1 MIFTTGHLER
11 ETGITE
17 RTISY
22 YDSLGLLSIEK
33 CKGKRMVTDLDL
45 IILAKIFILK
55 ITNKRIKDIKNTNLA
70 CTTIQDLMKDLE
82 YMNDQILNLLIC
94 LERFEKEQYQRDD
107 IFNLLNNMNIYI
119 QKYVE
124 KN

>member
-22 YDSLGLLSIEK
+22 YNSLGLLSIEK

-55 ITNKRIKDIKNTNLA
+55 ITNKKIKDIRDTNLE

-94 LERFEKEQYQRDD
+94 LERFGKEQYQRDD

-124 KN
+124 KH